1 MSGTRSTP
9 TPSRRPHDQ
18 AIAFCAAAFGATESF
33 RLEGDDGRIAHAEI
47 RVHRS
52 TLMLGDAEAPASP
65 PSAAAGPSVVRHVHV
80 PDVDALTGR
89 AVAAGAELLTA
100 PADMAYGARQSM
112 LRDPF
117 GRVWILL
124 APLYG

>member
-1 MSGTRSTP
+1 
-9 TPSRRPHDQ
+9 
-18 AIAFCAAAFGATESF
+18 
-33 RLEGDDGRIAHAEI
+33 
-47 RVHRS
+47 
-52 TLMLGDAEAPASP
+52 MLGDAEAPASP

-89 AVAAGAELLTA
+89 AVAAGAEPLTA

-117 GRVWILL
+117 GRVRILL